1 MEKQFPVVYN
11 PAQWDPRGW
20 AGHTHLLSY
29 RVVVVSTSEASVP
42 VGVMGVAPTLQRRF
56 PMVNHVFIKRKI
68 NNVTVMLCPYVNAI
82 QVRQAW

>member
-11 PAQWDPRGW
+11 PAQWDPPGW

-42 VGVMGVAPTLQRRF
+42 VGVTGVAPTLQRRF
-56 PMVNHVFIKRKI
+56 PMVNHVFSEKGKK
-68 NNVTVMLCPYVNAI
+68 TNAI
-82 QVRQAW
+82 IYSVLTKKKK

>member
-1 MEKQFPVVYN
+1 MVGECGLEKQFPVVYN

-56 PMVNHVFIKRKI
+56 PMVNHVFKK
-68 NNVTVMLCPYVNAI
+68 
-82 QVRQAW
+82 